1 VNIQDA
7 LFSNNRSIAT
17 FSGGGAILNGRGELT
32 VIDSVFIGN
41 QSSALGGAL
50 VAASNTTTI
59 IRSKTCRRRLRHW
72 FLPSRGS

>member
-7 LFSNNRSIAT
+7 LFSDNRSIAT

-32 VIDSVFIGN
+32 LIDSVFIGN
-41 QSSALGGAL
+41 QSSAL